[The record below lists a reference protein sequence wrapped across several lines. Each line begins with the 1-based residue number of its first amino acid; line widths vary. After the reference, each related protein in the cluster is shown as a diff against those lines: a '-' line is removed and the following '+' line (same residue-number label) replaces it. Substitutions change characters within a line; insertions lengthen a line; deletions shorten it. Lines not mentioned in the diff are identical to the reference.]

1 MHPSVHRIVGA
12 LGALALSAA
21 LAIGAPPANL
31 APVYFEGMG
40 GHTREIQTS
49 SAEAQRWFDQ
59 GLTWLFAFNHD
70 EAIRS
75 FTEAAR
81 LDPDAP
87 MPWWGVAIAHGP
99 HINNPAMPEHRQV
112 AARSA
117 LTKAQ
122 DRIANASPAERALIE
137 ALAARYSADPVEDR
151 AAFDAAY
158 AKAMRAVAA
167 KFPDDDD
174 IQVLFAESMMD
185 LRPWDLWQDDGSPQP
200 GTNDV
205 LVTLERVLKRSPN
218 HPGAAH
224 LYIHTVEASPDPARG
239 VAAAD
244 ALRDYA
250 PGIGHLTHMPSHID
264 IRVGRWDRAAEAN
277 RKAMKAD
284 ERYRA
289 ASGRPPEFWS
299 VYMAHNPQFLA
310 FACMNQGREQEA
322 RQSAQAM
329 IELLSAVPDEV
340 APFADPILTLDL
352 EVLTQFGRW
361 DEVIEAP
368 ELEARWPISRALR
381 HMSRGVAFA
390 NTERLSEARAELDAL
405 RAATDALPDDAM
417 MAINP
422 AKTVLQIA
430 QHKLMGEILLAEGRL
445 VPAAAELQAGVDIED
460 TLLYME
466 PPDWV
471 QPMRRPLGAVL
482 MSDGRFAEA
491 EAVYLEDLRRWPE
504 NGWSLLGLQQS
515 LTAQGRDAEAAKV
528 KERFDRVW
536 KDADG
541 AIASSCPCVKSVA
554 GQ

>member
-1 MHPSVHRIVGA
+1 MHAFVHRSIGA
-12 LGALALSAA
+12 LGAFALSAS
-21 LAIGAPPANL
+21 LCLGGPPANL
-31 APVYFEGMG
+31 APVYFDGMG
-40 GHTREIQTS
+40 GHTRQIQTS
-49 SAEAQRWFDQ
+49 SADAQRWFNQ

-87 MPWWGVAIAHGP
+87 MPWWGIALAHGP

-112 AARSA
+112 AAWSA

-122 DRIANASPAERALIE
+122 ERIAKASPAERALIE
-137 ALAARYSADPVEDR
+137 ALAARYSAEPVEDR

-167 KFPDDDD
+167 QFPNDDD
-174 IQVLFAESMMD
+174 IQVLYAESMMD
-185 LRPWDLWQDDGSPQP
+185 LRPWDLWREDGSPQP

-205 LVTLERVLKRSPN
+205 LVTLERVLERSPD

-224 LYIHTVEASPDPARG
+224 LYIHTVEASPDPARAL
-239 VAAAD
+239 AAAD

-250 PGIGHLTHMPSHID
+250 PSIGHLTHMPSHID

-299 VYMAHNPQFLA
+299 IYMAHNPQFLA
-310 FACMNQGREQEA
+310 FACMNQGREKEA
-322 RQSAQAM
+322 LQSAQAM

-368 ELEARWPISRALR
+368 EPEARWPISRALR
-381 HMSRGVAFA
+381 HMARGVAFA

-405 RAATDALPDDAM
+405 RVATDALPDDAL

-482 MSDGRFAEA
+482 MKDGRFAEA

-504 NGWSLLGLQQS
+504 NGWSLLGLHQS
-515 LTAQGRDAEAAKV
+515 LKAQGRDAEAAKV